1 MVPLRRAWLAAV
13 LAIAAGVAPQP
24 GRADSPN
31 PSFYLVNR
39 SGQTITEVYA
49 SPTAASNWG
58 SDRLGD
64 SQITAGGNAAV
75 RLLAD
80 GNCVFDLRVV
90 YEDGHTDER
99 RRVNT
104 CNVDNISFGGAAS
117 AQPAGNPAHDPSFR
131 IVNRGQREIE
141 EVYARLAGSRSWGAD
156 RLGDSTIDADSYRVI
171 RLPAGQCMWD
181 VRLVF
186 DDGPPLE
193 RRRVNLCD
201 VTDFPVE

>member
-1 MVPLRRAWLAAV
+1 MLRPILAALLV
-13 LAIAAGVAPQP
+13 LTATLTPQAS
-24 GRADSPN
+24 RADAPN

-39 SGQTITEVYA
+39 SNQAINEAYA
-49 SPTAASNWG
+49 SPNSARNWG

-64 SQITAGGNAAV
+64 ATVAPGGNAAV

-90 YEDGHTDER
+90 YEDGHADER
-99 RRVNT
+99 RAVNT
-104 CNVDNISFGGAAS
+104 CGVDNISFGGAEPT
-117 AQPAGNPAHDPSFR
+117 PAGNPAHDPSFR
-131 IVNRGQREIE
+131 IVNRGQREIDE
-141 EVYARLAGSRSWGAD
+141 LYARTAGSRNWGAD
-156 RLGDSTIDADSYRVI
+156 RLGDATIDAESYRVI

-201 VTDFPVE
+201 ITDFPVE

>member
-1 MVPLRRAWLAAV
+1 MVPMPRPLLAALV
-13 LAIAAGVAPQP
+13 LIAAAP
-24 GRADSPN
+24 GICRADSPN

-39 SGQTITEVYA
+39 STQAINEVYA
-49 SPTAASNWG
+49 SPASAAGWG
-58 SDRLGD
+58 PDRLGD
-64 SQITAGGNAAV
+64 DRIGAGGNAPI

-90 YEDGHTDER
+90 FEDGHADER

-104 CNVDNISFGGAAS
+104 CTVDNLSFGAA
-117 AQPAGNPAHDPSFR
+117 PAAPPVPQGNPAHDPSFR
-131 IVNRGQREIE
+131 IVNRGSRTVN
-141 EVYARLAGSRSWGAD
+141 EVYARLSTSANWGRD
-156 RLGDSTIDADSYRVI
+156 RLGDATVDSDSYRVI
-171 RLPAGQCMWD
+171 RLPAGQCVWD

-186 DDGPPLE
+186 DEGRPLE

>member
-1 MVPLRRAWLAAV
+1 MPPLRPVFAALVLAAA
-13 LAIAAGVAPQP
+13 LAPRT
-24 GRADSPN
+24 GRADAPN

-39 SGQTITEVYA
+39 SHQTINEVYA
-49 SPTAASNWG
+49 SPVSAANWG

-64 SQITAGGNAAV
+64 AQVASGANAAI

-90 YEDGHTDER
+90 YEDGHADER

-104 CNVDNISFGGAAS
+104 CTVDNISFGAPEPAA
-117 AQPAGNPAHDPSFR
+117 PAGNPAHDPSFR
-131 IVNRGQREIE
+131 IVNRGQREVD
-141 EVYARLAGSRSWGAD
+141 EVYARLAGSRNWGAD
-156 RLGDSTIDADSYRVI
+156 RLGDATIDADSYRVI
-171 RLPAGQCMWD
+171 QLPAGQCMWD

-193 RRRVNLCD
+193 RRRINLCD
-201 VTDFPVE
+201 VTDFPVD